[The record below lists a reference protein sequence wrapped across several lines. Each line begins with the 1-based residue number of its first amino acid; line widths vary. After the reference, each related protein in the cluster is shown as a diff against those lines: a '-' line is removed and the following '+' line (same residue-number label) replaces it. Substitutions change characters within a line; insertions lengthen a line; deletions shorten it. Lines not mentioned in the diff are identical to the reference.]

1 MASWQYK
8 VFSRFVAILPL
19 KVKLHILFFRRF
31 KRILNLKTSK
41 TFNEKIQKKK
51 VFDRNPQLTLLAD
64 KIESKK
70 YVKRLVPDV
79 YIPETIWS
87 GTDVKELNFKDLPQ
101 EYVFKANHT
110 SQTLKIIRDG
120 QHLELNE
127 MKRLTRNWLMHDQS
141 ASMGE
146 WAYKNIKR
154 KVFIEE
160 FLDFNG
166 FVPDDYK
173 FFVYHGKVRF
183 IQLDTGR
190 FVSHKRNMFDRN
202 WDDLKFEYSHKR
214 VLPPPPKPHFFEEM
228 VNVAEKLSGDAD
240 FLRVDLYFYNDKV
253 TFSEITVYPGAGF
266 EKFPTKDFDILFGK
280 YWNQIY

>member
-8 VFSRFVAILPL
+8 VFSRFIAILPL
-19 KVKLHILFFRRF
+19 KVKLHVLFFRRF

-160 FLDFNG
+160 FFG
-166 FVPDDYK
+166 FQWLCS
-173 FFVYHGKVRF
+173 R
-183 IQLDTGR
+183 
-190 FVSHKRNMFDRN
+190 
-202 WDDLKFEYSHKR
+202 
-214 VLPPPPKPHFFEEM
+214 
-228 VNVAEKLSGDAD
+228 
-240 FLRVDLYFYNDKV
+240 
-253 TFSEITVYPGAGF
+253 
-266 EKFPTKDFDILFGK
+266 
-280 YWNQIY
+280 